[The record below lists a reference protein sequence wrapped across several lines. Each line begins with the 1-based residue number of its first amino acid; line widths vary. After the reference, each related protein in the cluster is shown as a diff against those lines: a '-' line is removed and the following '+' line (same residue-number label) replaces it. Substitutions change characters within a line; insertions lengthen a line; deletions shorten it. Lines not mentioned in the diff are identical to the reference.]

1 MSMRQVFLDQIGE
14 GAIGEEHDK
23 ILLSKR
29 NQLEVP
35 IRTEDFLIISKRD
48 GLKDFDE
55 TINGLI
61 AIKGAN
67 GIRSGNK
74 CFRFIIPE
82 KSMACK

>member
-1 MSMRQVFLDQIGE
+1 MNNEYEIGFFGSNWLE

-29 NQLEVP
+29 GQPEVP

-61 AIKGAN
+61 DIKG
-67 GIRSGNK
+67 
-74 CFRFIIPE
+74 
-82 KSMACK
+82 